1 MKPKVQ
7 FDFWGLLFYLWFPVF
22 GACIGAAAG
31 LAFGLYV
38 NSFKEESTEE
48 PRQQPP
54 SLTDPITPEE
64 IENRRPTANP

>member
-7 FDFWGLLFYLWFPVF
+7 FDFWGLVTYLWFPILSGF
-22 GACIGAAAG
+22 IGAILGTSIG
-31 LAFGLYV
+31 LCV
-38 NSFKEESTEE
+38 NSFKKTDE

>member
-7 FDFWGLLFYLWFPVF
+7 FDFWGLLFYLWFPIF
-22 GACIGAAAG
+22 GGIFVLPSYYLGKMHG
-31 LAFGLYV
+31 V
-38 NSFKEESTEE
+38 EEA
-48 PRQQPP
+48 RQNMRPP

>member
-7 FDFWGLLFYLWFPVF
+7 FDFWGLFIFLWFP
-22 GACIGAAAG
+22 AAG
-31 LAFGLYV
+31 FMLGCLIAFPIYYLGKKHGV
-38 NSFKEESTEE
+38 EEAQ
-48 PRQQPP
+48 QQPP